1 MALVRR
7 IQAAA
12 PTNGANP
19 FTSILR
25 EPFFGARTNAG
36 KTVTVDT
43 ALMFDAVW
51 ACIRL
56 RANST
61 GHMPIRVFERL
72 GVDDYQPAT
81 GGTGQQDIRQ
91 VMKLLRKP
99 NAEHVRA
106 NLFNLLSTH
115 INGPG
120 NGYWGKSF
128 TRIAGKD
135 VVTDLWPI
143 PPSCVEPFREGGVK
157 YFWVKDL
164 DTGYRYPEP
173 FTTREI
179 IHFMP
184 FSMDGVSGL
193 SPIGYARETIGAGL
207 AMDHFLNVFW
217 RNSGV
222 PPIVLTSEQ
231 TLTPAA
237 RKRMR
242 RDWAKMQQGFRNAW
256 RTAILEQGTKA
267 EKLSLS
273 LPDSEFVAT
282 GQHSVQKICRW
293 FGIWPSMIGA
303 ASGDAMTYK
312 NLEGE
317 ALRFLMFSMN
327 PEWSLIEQTIEGDED
342 LFPVRPGDIESRFF
356 PQFEREKFLQVDPLT
371 KAKINSVATGGRAWK
386 LPSEVRKD
394 ETLPPDKLIDDITAN
409 PPGQTPSVGSGG

>member
-12 PTNGANP
+12 PTGANP

-25 EPFFGARTNAG
+25 EPFFGARTHSG

-56 RANST
+56 RANTTSQ
-61 GHMPIRVFERL
+61 MPIRVFERL
-72 GVDDYQPAT
+72 GGDDFQPAT
-81 GGTGQQDIRQ
+81 GTGADQQAIRQ
-91 VMKLLRKP
+91 TMKLLRKP

-106 NLFNLLSTH
+106 NSFNLLSAH

-120 NGYWGKSF
+120 DGYWGKSF
-128 TRIAGKD
+128 ARIAGRD
-135 VVTDLWPI
+135 IVTEVWPI

-164 DTGYRYPEP
+164 DTGRRYPDP

-179 IHFMP
+179 LHFMP
-184 FSMDGVSGL
+184 FSMDGIKGL
-193 SPIGYARETIGAGL
+193 SRIGYARETIGAGL

-222 PPIVLTSEQ
+222 PPLVLTSDQE
-231 TLTPAA
+231 LTPAA

-242 RDWAKMQQGFRNAW
+242 RDWRRVQEGFRNAW

-267 EKLSLS
+267 EPLSLS
-273 LPDSEFVAT
+273 LPDAEFVAT

-293 FGIWPSMIGA
+293 FGLQPSMIGA
-303 ASGDAMTYK
+303 ASSDSMTYK

-317 ALRFLMFSMN
+317 ALRFLMFTMN
-327 PEWSLIEQTIEGDED
+327 AEWTLIEQTLEGDPD
-342 LFPVRPGDIESRFF
+342 LFPIRPGDVEPRFF
-356 PQFEREKFLQVDPLT
+356 PQFDRSKFLQVDPLT
-371 KAKINSVATGGRAWK
+371 EAKVFSVSTGGRAWQK
-386 LPSEVRKD
+386 PSEIRKVKH
-394 ETLPPDKLIDDITAN
+394 LPPDPSLDDIVQN